1 MLGTR
6 GTVAHSGLN
15 SRRGRLM
22 LRAGVVG
29 MALVFLPIAGL
40 ACNISV
46 TTQKIVNSTQQEV
59 TVKADATDDL
69 QCFMNKI
76 DLTYTKPDGTAGSA
90 SDTIGAAL
98 TVTFKITAKAGTS
111 IDAQNV
117 TETPNTF
124 GKTKAVAFN
133 PPMNRVESVYVVNA
147 GSSVTFGGNTFNV
160 SGGYTVIDTNVDYST
175 GAETGHLAA
184 VDIDASGPTGTVL
197 FTLSGTPAFDVNLSP
212 IWAEPT
218 LPATV
223 TIPTD
228 VAIAGTLSVNGSSS
242 PFTGTLTDSTTYFP
256 DGSQTDVDTLAFSTD
271 FGSLTG
277 TISATATPVL
287 VPEPSTWVLFGSG
300 LLALGAGRRLSR
312 RISLFRFA

>member
-1 MLGTR
+1 M
-6 GTVAHSGLN
+6 
-15 SRRGRLM
+15 
-22 LRAGVVG
+22 
-29 MALVFLPIAGL
+29 
-40 ACNISV
+40 
-46 TTQKIVNSTQQEV
+46 NSTQQLV
-59 TVKADATDDL
+59 TVTATATDDL

>member
-1 MLGTR
+1 M
-6 GTVAHSGLN
+6 TV
-15 SRRGRLM
+15 
-22 LRAGVVG
+22 RAI
-29 MALVFLPIAGL
+29 P
-40 ACNISV
+40 
-46 TTQKIVNSTQQEV
+46 
-59 TVKADATDDL
+59 TDDL

-90 SDTIGAAL
+90 SDRIGAAG
-98 TVTFKITAKAGTS
+98 TVTFKITAKAGTN
-111 IDAQNV
+111 INAQNV

-124 GKTKAVAFN
+124 DKTKAVAFN

-160 SGGYTVIDTNVDYST
+160 SGGYTVIDTNIDHST

-184 VDIDASGPTGTVL
+184 VDIDASGPAGTVL

-242 PFTGTLTDSTTYFP
+242 PFTGTLTDSTTYRP

-300 LLALGAGRRLSR
+300 LLALGAGRRLSG
-312 RISLFRFA
+312 RISLFRLS

>member
-15 SRRGRLM
+15 SRHGRLA

-29 MALVFLPIAGL
+29 MALIFLPIASL

-46 TTQKIVNSTQQEV
+46 ATKKIVNSTEQEV
-59 TVKADATDDL
+59 TVRAIATDDL

-90 SDTIGAAL
+90 SARIGAAG
-98 TVTFKITAKAGTS
+98 TVTFKITAKAGTN
-111 IDAQNV
+111 INAQNV

-124 GKTKAVAFN
+124 DKTKAVAFN
-133 PPMNRVESVYVVNA
+133 PPNNRVESVYVVNA

-184 VDIDASGPTGTVL
+184 VDIDANGPAGTVL

-242 PFTGTLTDSTTYFP
+242 PFTGTLTDSTTYCP

-300 LLALGAGRRLSR
+300 LLALGAGRRLSG
-312 RISLFRFA
+312 RISLFRLS

>member
-1 MLGTR
+1 MLGTH
-6 GTVAHSGLN
+6 GTVGLN
-15 SRRGRLM
+15 SRRGRLA

-29 MALVFLPIAGL
+29 MALIFLPTASL
-40 ACNISV
+40 ACNISIA
-46 TTQKIVNSTQQEV
+46 TKKIVNSTEQEV
-59 TVKADATDDL
+59 TVRAIPTDDL
-69 QCFMNKI
+69 GCFMNKI
-76 DLTYTKPDGTAGSA
+76 DLTYTKADGTAGSV
-90 SDTIGAAL
+90 SDTIGAAG
-98 TVTFKITAKAGTS
+98 TVTFKITAKAGTN
-111 IDAQNV
+111 INAQNV

-124 GKTKAVAFN
+124 DKTKAVAFN
-133 PPMNRVESVYVVNA
+133 PPMNRVESVYLVNA
-147 GSSVTFGGNTFNV
+147 GSSVTVGGNTFNV
-160 SGGYTVIDTNVDYST
+160 TGGYTVINTNVDYST

-184 VDIDASGPTGTVL
+184 VNIDASGPAGTVL

-242 PFTGTLTDSTTYFP
+242 PFTGTLTDSTTYYP
-256 DGSQTDVDTLAFSTD
+256 DGSQTDVDTLAFSTN

-277 TISATATPVL
+277 AISATATPVL

-300 LLALGAGRRLSR
+300 LLALGAGRRLSG
-312 RISLFRFA
+312 RISLFRLS

>member
-1 MLGTR
+1 MLGTH
-6 GTVAHSGLN
+6 GTVGLN
-15 SRRGRLM
+15 SRRGRLA

-29 MALVFLPIAGL
+29 MALIFLPTASL
-40 ACNISV
+40 ACNISIA
-46 TTQKIVNSTQQEV
+46 TKKIVNSTEQEV
-59 TVKADATDDL
+59 TVRAIPTDDL
-69 QCFMNKI
+69 GCFMNKI
-76 DLTYTKPDGTAGSA
+76 DLTYTKADGTAGSV
-90 SDTIGAAL
+90 SDTIGAAG
-98 TVTFKITAKAGTS
+98 TVTFKITAKAGTN
-111 IDAQNV
+111 INAQNV

-124 GKTKAVAFN
+124 DKTKAVAFN
-133 PPMNRVESVYVVNA
+133 PPMNRVESVYLVNA
-147 GSSVTFGGNTFNV
+147 GSSVTVGGNTFNV
-160 SGGYTVIDTNVDYST
+160 TGGYTVINTNVDYST

-184 VDIDASGPTGTVL
+184 VNIDASGPAGTVL

-242 PFTGTLTDSTTYFP
+242 PFTGTLTDSTTYYP
-256 DGSQTDVDTLAFSTD
+256 DGSQTDVDTLAFSTN

-287 VPEPSTWVLFGSG
+287 VAEPSTWVLFGSG
-300 LLALGAGRRLSR
+300 LLALGAGRRLSG
-312 RISLFRFA
+312 RISLFRLP